1 MRRLTLI
8 LAATFCITACGKDST
23 PPDLSIDPYAL
34 FYIRN
39 DKPTSPIYYV
49 FVRFPNRNPVASTF
63 IGSVGSGEETCASFG
78 LESITPGDPAN
89 MVQLVFMAYQN
100 DHDPA
105 GSDPTP
111 AVDSLKSA
119 TVDPFALGAN
129 TPTTPHR
136 FRLWWKA
143 DGTTFFDFG
152 LWNDSTRWAAA
163 PGWPC
168 PTTF

>member
-1 MRRLTLI
+1 MKRIALFALLVI
-8 LAATFCITACGKDST
+8 AACGTDGT
-23 PPDLSIDPYAL
+23 APPVEIDPYAL

-39 DKPTSPIYYV
+39 DKPTSPVYYA
-49 FVRFPNRNPVASTF
+49 FVRFPNRTPVENTF
-63 IGSVGSGEETCASFG
+63 IGSVGSDEETCASFG
-78 LESITPGDPAN
+78 LESIIPGDPAN

-111 AVDSLKSA
+111 AVDSLKSP

-136 FRLWWKA
+136 FRLWWKD

-152 LWNDSTRWAAA
+152 RWNDSTRWAAA